1 MATKTFHDP
10 LLKSNFAS
18 PFLTTRR
25 NEILDLLANSVILP
39 AYILCIDNII
49 TALTKTFPLPALFN
63 LIIWLLA
70 LLPLVGIIGANI
82 IWRLGFKGRKRAFA
96 IGFTLI
102 LALLFNNTERTIY
115 LFVITFLIIALEFL
129 IKRIIARRKLK
140 IISVNLP
147 ILFLTTAILA
157 VTILLFYWINTFP
170 KLSLHI
176 STIKILILAFLLGST
191 PFPLILGIQDAWA
204 SFTEDSHRKQ
214 ASVVKFL
221 LHLFTRVVLYVILT
235 LMLFLSDDLTNA
247 SILAL
252 SLMALA
258 SGISD
263 LLSRQRANFRNI
275 FRSFQ
280 KDYIY
285 RLISPTTSP
294 ANLIIALIQKAK
306 GLVQKNLIWIFFLS
320 ALIFGGFLLPG
331 FLYWKNPDVDI
342 WKLFNV
348 AILGSFL
355 LILLSIGVM
364 IMQIRARHIVIP
376 FTTVHIG
383 DDAELDIA
391 ANIMTHAFVEQLR
404 EVTIL
409 LNLRQV
415 ENLSLRSERGLAV
428 FVTSGLDQDFI
439 DQVRSL
445 GNIETSELKMPFGNI
460 FGLFIQQLAETQ
472 VRGTVKRQDDNSIA
486 VWVEFSKRGGRSF
499 GVDLIILPDEVT
511 HEINNDRIIE
521 MANILAVKLVAKLGF
536 HSHLATSWESMHLFL
551 EGLNAAYHR
560 NWWQAIENYQKAVH
574 IEGVTRNS
582 FGYGYYHLGAV
593 LMSQGEISK
602 GMKYLQHAEL
612 SGPPL
617 AETQYMLALG
627 LFLQNRDR
635 LHKDRTI
642 FTDIEWR
649 CKTALNMRQDF
660 PEAHHLLGT
669 AYYQRGRLRER
680 EWTSKSMVD
689 NEAKLSSK
697 SDPISK
703 HYEDDYS
710 KASHHLRKSIKA
722 YDHAIRYLPNDAQTQ
737 STIFDEQSRLVQDR
751 IAATH
756 RLADALRCLKL
767 YAEADSYY
775 REVLVAYPRNNR
787 TLVDLAKT
795 YTLAKNW
802 GRADEF
808 LRGEVFNHP
817 ELYWNKS
824 ACFYM
829 GWSQLGGL
837 TEIGNP
843 VKRALDTVIRGYE
856 LIANWKQTNPKTARE
871 KILWNAVCWLD
882 YAIHQYPGY
891 LYVWRQMNWLESFKK
906 VVRRFGGASSNAQN
920 IEGIYQLN
928 LGNNENYITFLKLW
942 MAWRILGNAYQ
953 NDEDLSELARSVADD
968 LLTHNNQAVFPN
980 PHFGEYYQAMKG
992 IRAEY
997 VSLLEKG
1004 DNEHSI
1010 KSIRRRKESLLL
1022 GEKSYNAWKKSTGAF
1037 TTLLNKID
1045 DSVTFGDRWSA
1056 DIFADLSLLTIKI
1069 LVEGKAYEY
1078 AKQVAEL
1085 SLELLSKMKERCDNA
1100 CTDLEML
1107 PLGGKVATYQ
1117 LSMLYAWQAYAMLM
1131 IIDDVATL
1139 ARINDRKTNPDEIQ
1153 KLIEHSKILVGHN
1166 PLTILSQALLYK
1178 HLGFLRQA
1186 ADELNQLAT
1195 LVAPFDPHKYIIRDF
1210 EKNDSSMQVEEI
1222 TQPDS
1227 ASRLYK
1233 KERIHGRR
1241 QLDTIVNLTNIHY
1254 TLASVHALLEE
1265 YYLVSMHINTAI
1277 GNSPH
1282 QDVTAELF
1290 LNLAITLNRQE
1301 KYDEALTAAEK
1312 AIERHVHLSRFHYKS
1327 AKTFE
1332 PFVLECVLLTNSER
1346 YSTALEKAYQVI
1358 ESVDYKNSM
1367 ERHLN
1372 ALNELKIEYSELQQ
1386 VVDHLSWF
1394 ESKLKKA
1401 IKLYESNI
1409 KSVAKRG
1416 ERFLY
1421 SEITDLCL
1429 RHDKLSKVINR
1440 KQGRNHHRD
1449 GLPVQII
1456 FSSQLIALLA
1466 RDIFE
1471 YRVYF
1476 SDMLN
1481 NISYNWVELNT
1492 NLQRAMEYSTSA
1504 TNRMYELLKNIIDL
1518 PENRF
1523 DVSRG
1528 ITKKV
1533 KSEFDSIV
1541 QATAY
1546 YEERLANYLDTKAWA
1561 YYKLGKPRDL
1571 TMAQN
1576 ILEDEAIKYGA
1587 NNATIYYHLA
1597 RLCITK
1603 IEQIWQSIPTKY
1615 RVNKNIPSKEAH
1627 DITNLLRLSTLYWR
1641 QAMGLNQSGN
1651 LRARLSRIHERL
1663 ISYRQEWEKIYRV
1676 STNSAETLD
1685 ISREKQ

>member
-1 MATKTFHDP
+1 MATKSFHDP

-25 NEILDLLANSVILP
+25 NETLDLLANLVILP
-39 AYILCIDNII
+39 AYTLCVDNII
-49 TALTKTFPLPALFN
+49 SAAIKFFALPSFLHI
-63 LIIWLLA
+63 IIWSLA
-70 LLPLVGIIGANI
+70 LIPLVGILGANV

-96 IGFTLI
+96 IS
-102 LALLFNNTERTIY
+102 LALIISLLFINTERTIY
-115 LFVITFLIIALEFL
+115 LFVITTSIIALEFL
-129 IKRIIARRKLK
+129 VKRLIARRKLK
-140 IISVNLP
+140 SASINFP
-147 ILFLTTAILA
+147 ILFLTIFVLG
-157 VTILLFYWINTFP
+157 VGCLLYYWTYNFSIFSLYINT
-170 KLSLHI
+170 
-176 STIKILILAFLLGST
+176 IKALVVVFLFVSIPL
-191 PFPLILGIQDAWA
+191 PLILGFQDSW
-204 SFTEDSHRKQ
+204 DSYIEERRHKRV
-214 ASVVKFL
+214 SVA
-221 LHLFTRVVLYVILT
+221 
-235 LMLFLSDDLTNA
+235 LFLIRIFSRVFLYTILAATLILSNDQVKA
-247 SILAL
+247 SMLAL
-252 SLMALA
+252 SLMALT
-258 SGISD
+258 SGVAD
-263 LLSRQRANFRNI
+263 LLSRQKANFRNI
-275 FRSFQ
+275 FKTFER
-280 KDYIY
+280 DYIY

-294 ANLIIALIQKAK
+294 ANFLLVFFQKARWF
-306 GLVQKNLIWIFFLS
+306 LQKNLIWIFFLS
-320 ALIFGGFLLPG
+320 AFIVGGFLLPG
-331 FLYWKNPDVDI
+331 FLYWRNPDVDI
-342 WKLFNV
+342 WKLFSV
-348 AILGSFL
+348 ATLGSFL
-355 LILLSIGVM
+355 LALLIIGFM
-364 IMQIRARHIVIP
+364 IIQIRARHIVIP
-376 FTTVHIG
+376 FTSVRIG

-404 EVTIL
+404 EITVL

-445 GNIETSELKMPFGNI
+445 GNIETSDIKMPFGNI
-460 FGLFIQQLAETQ
+460 ISLLIQQLAETQ

-499 GVDLIILPDEVT
+499 GVDLVILPDEAN
-511 HEINNDRIIE
+511 HEINNDQIIK

-602 GMKYLQHAEL
+602 GMKYLQHAES

-627 LFLQNRDR
+627 LFLQNRDQ
-635 LHKDRTI
+635 LNNDRTI

-649 CKTALNMRQDF
+649 CKTAIKMRPDF

-680 EWTSKSMVD
+680 EWTSKSLLNND
-689 NEAKLSSK
+689 AKRTKK

-703 HYEDDYS
+703 HYEDDYE

-722 YDHAIRYLPNDAQTQ
+722 YDHAIRRLPNDAQMQ

-751 IAATH
+751 MAATH

-808 LRGEVFNHP
+808 LRGDVFNHT

-837 TEIGNP
+837 SETSNP
-843 VKRALDTVIRGYE
+843 VKRVIDTLIRGYE
-856 LIANWKQTNPKTARE
+856 SIANWNQTSTKISKE
-871 KILWNAVCWLD
+871 KIFWNAVCWLD

-891 LYVWRQMNWLESFKK
+891 LYVWRQMNWLDTFKK
-906 VVRRFGGASSNAQN
+906 VAKRFRGTMSGVKN
-920 IEGIYQLN
+920 IEDVYQLN
-928 LGNNENYITFLKLW
+928 IGKSEDYVPILKLW
-942 MAWRILGNAYQ
+942 MAWRIRGNVYQ
-953 NDEDLSELARSVADD
+953 NDHDLSKLAHLVADD
-968 LLTHNNQAVFPN
+968 FFTNENKDVFPN
-980 PHFGEYYQAMKG
+980 AHFGQHYKAMKE
-992 IRAEY
+992 IRAKY
-997 VSLLEKG
+997 ASLHEE
-1004 DNEHSI
+1004 DNIKHSI
-1010 KSIRRRKESLLL
+1010 KSTRRRRESLLL
-1022 GEKSYNAWKKSTGAF
+1022 GEISYNAWKKSTETF
-1037 TTLLNKID
+1037 DTLLKKD
-1045 DSVTFGDRWSA
+1045 DNIITFGDHWSI
-1056 DIFADLSLLTIKI
+1056 DIFADLSLITIKI
-1069 LVEGKAYEY
+1069 LIEGKAYEY
-1078 AKQVAEL
+1078 AEQVAEC
-1085 SLELLSKMKERCDNA
+1085 SARLLSQMKKRCDNV

-1117 LSMLYAWQAYAMLM
+1117 LSMLYAWRAYAMLM

-1139 ARINDRKTNPDEIQ
+1139 ARLNHRKTNLDEIQ
-1153 KLIEHSKILVGHN
+1153 ILIDQSKNLVEHN
-1166 PLTILSQALLYK
+1166 PLTNFSQALLYK

-1195 LVAPFDPHKYIIRDF
+1195 LVAPFDPHKYIIRDLGKTDYTLQAD
-1210 EKNDSSMQVEEI
+1210 EVI
-1222 TQPDS
+1222 QPDS
-1227 ASRLYK
+1227 PARLYQ

-1241 QLDTIVNLTNIHY
+1241 QFDTIVNLANIHH

-1265 YYLVSMHINTAI
+1265 YNIVSLHINTAI
-1277 GNSPH
+1277 GNSPY
-1282 QDVTAELF
+1282 QDITAELF

-1301 KYDEALTAAEK
+1301 KYEEALTAAEK
-1312 AIERHVHLSRFHYKS
+1312 AMELNPHLSRFHYKS

-1346 YSTALEKAYQVI
+1346 YSNALEKAYQVI
-1358 ESVDYKNSM
+1358 ESVDYKNSI

-1372 ALNELKIEYSELQQ
+1372 TLDELKKEYSELEQ
-1386 VVDHLSWF
+1386 VVMHLHSF
-1394 ESKLKKA
+1394 ETKLKKA
-1401 IKLYESNI
+1401 VKLYESNK
-1409 KSVAKRG
+1409 KSVVKKG
-1416 ERFLY
+1416 ERYLY
-1421 SEITDLCL
+1421 TEITDLCL
-1429 RHDKLSKVINR
+1429 RDDKLSRIMNQNQK
-1440 KQGRNHHRD
+1440 KGHRSD
-1449 GLPVQII
+1449 KFPVQII
-1456 FSSQLIALLA
+1456 IASQLIALLA

-1481 NISYNWVELNT
+1481 NIAYNWVELNT
-1492 NLQRAMEYSTSA
+1492 NLERAVEYSTSA
-1504 TNRMYELLKNIIDL
+1504 TNRMYELLENIIDL

-1523 DVSRG
+1523 DISRG
-1528 ITKKV
+1528 ITKQV
-1533 KSEFDSIV
+1533 KSEFDSII

-1546 YEERLANYLDTKAWA
+1546 YEERLANYLDTMAWA
-1561 YYKLGKPRDL
+1561 YYKLGNPSDL
-1571 TMAQN
+1571 AVAQN
-1576 ILEDEAIKYGA
+1576 ILENEATKYGA

-1603 IEQIWQSIPTKY
+1603 IEQIWQSLPTNF
-1615 RVNKNIPSKEAH
+1615 RATKNIPSKKAH
-1627 DITNLLRLSTLYWR
+1627 EITNLLRLSTLYWR
-1641 QAMGLNQSGN
+1641 QAMGLNRSGN
-1651 LRARLSRIHERL
+1651 LRARLSRVYERL
-1663 ISYRQEWEKIYRV
+1663 ISYRKEWEKIYQV
-1676 STNSAETLD
+1676 NTNSSKNLD
-1685 ISREKQ
+1685 ASREKQ